1 MAKIV
6 KSGAAGSGVF
16 CGRGSGCAL
25 LSQVLNYFVP
35 GPWEDGA
42 MQYKA
47 VIFDLDG
54 TLLDTLADLAAAGN
68 RVLAAAGLPVHLEE
82 SYRFFVG
89 DGLQV
94 LIERIV
100 PPDRRCRELLTALIA
115 AFREDYG
122 RNWAVRTR
130 LYQGV
135 APLLTALQAHGLI
148 MNVLSNKPD
157 DFTRLCVSTFLRDW
171 SFQEVVGQRPEMAR
185 KPDPAGALYIA
196 EKLGLSPSTILYL
209 GDTATDMRTA
219 VAAGMHPVGAL
230 WGFRDAEE
238 LQTAG
243 AEELAAQPLEVLKF
257 MKTED

>member
-1 MAKIV
+1 MH
-6 KSGAAGSGVF
+6 
-16 CGRGSGCAL
+16 
-25 LSQVLNYFVP
+25 
-35 GPWEDGA
+35 
-42 MQYKA
+42 YKA

-54 TLLDTLADLAAAGN
+54 TLLDTLDDLAAAGN
-68 RVLAAAGLPVHLEE
+68 RVLTAAGLPVHPLD

-100 PPDRRCRELLTALIA
+100 PPDRRSRELLTALAA

-130 LYQGV
+130 LYKGV
-135 APLLTALQAHGLI
+135 APLLTALQAEGLA

-157 DFTRLCVSTFLRDW
+157 DFTRLCVSQFLHDW

-196 EKLGLSPSTILYL
+196 EKLGLPPSAIFYL
-209 GDTATDMRTA
+209 GDTATDMKTA
-219 VAAGMHPVGAL
+219 VAAGMHAIGAL
-230 WGFRDAEE
+230 WGFRSAEE

-243 AEELAAQPLEVLKF
+243 AAELAAQPLDVLRLI
-257 MKTED
+257 

>member
-1 MAKIV
+1 
-6 KSGAAGSGVF
+6 
-16 CGRGSGCAL
+16 
-25 LSQVLNYFVP
+25 
-35 GPWEDGA
+35 

-54 TLLDTLADLAAAGN
+54 TLLDTLDDLAAAGN
-68 RVLAAAGLPVHLEE
+68 RVLAAAGLPVHPLD

-100 PPDRRCRELLTALIA
+100 SPDRRSRELLTALA
-115 AFREDYG
+115 EAFREDYG

-135 APLLTALQAHGLI
+135 APLLTALQAHGLA
-148 MNVLSNKPD
+148 MNVLSNKPE
-157 DFTRLCVSTFLRDW
+157 DFTRLCVSQFLHDW

-196 EKLGLSPSTILYL
+196 EKLGLPPSAILYL

-230 WGFRDAEE
+230 WGFR
-238 LQTAG
+238 G
-243 AEELAAQPLEVLKF
+243 AEELKESGAAALAAHPLDVLKF
-257 MKTED
+257 MKAEG